1 MGDCV
6 PFLQRVFTVLLI
18 AQVLSHDREEV
29 LTAFGLH
36 RTWFLGL
43 VVQEEPRD
51 GCRHTQNVSTGD
63 HVACMIRIL

>member
-6 PFLQRVFTVLLI
+6 PFLQRVLTVLLI

-29 LTAFGLH
+29 LRAFGLH

-43 VVQEEPRD
+43 VVQEEPEMVVVMPRMLVLVTMS
-51 GCRHTQNVSTGD
+51 H
-63 HVACMIRIL
+63 A

>member
-6 PFLQRVFTVLLI
+6 PFLQRVLTVLI

-29 LTAFGLH
+29 LRAFGLH

-43 VVQEEPRD
+43 VVQEEPGMVVVMPRMLVLVTMS
-51 GCRHTQNVSTGD
+51 H
-63 HVACMIRIL
+63 A

>member
-6 PFLQRVFTVLLI
+6 PFLQRVLTVLI

-29 LTAFGLH
+29 LRAFGLH

-43 VVQEEPRD
+43 VVRD
-51 GCRHTQNVSTGD
+51 GCRHAQNVSTGD

>member
-6 PFLQRVFTVLLI
+6 PFLQHVLTVLI

-43 VVQEEPRD
+43 VVKEEPRD
-51 GCRHTQNVSTGD
+51 GCCHAQNVSTGD